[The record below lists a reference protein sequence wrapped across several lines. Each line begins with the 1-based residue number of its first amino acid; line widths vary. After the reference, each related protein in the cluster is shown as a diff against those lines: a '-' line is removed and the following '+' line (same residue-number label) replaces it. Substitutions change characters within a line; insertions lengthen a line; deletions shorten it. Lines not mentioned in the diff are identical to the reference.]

1 MSYLPIALNQME
13 KDAKNLE
20 KDSKKAENVS
30 RWRVSNR
37 QVRSNLSL
45 KHFTSSDDIQLIFP
59 ILLQVLEAVTEVR
72 EAVEGEKEIRQRQ
85 IVEGSRLLAKKLEA
99 EDRKLLVKMC
109 DDVDEFTKAMT
120 QLRKKAQVRDCI

>member
-1 MSYLPIALNQME
+1 MSYLPVALNQME

-30 RWRVSNR
+30 IWKVSNR
-37 QVRSNLSL
+37 QVRFTLSQ
-45 KHFTSSDDIQLIFP
+45 KCFTSSKHLQFISH

-85 IVEGSRLLAKKLEA
+85 IVEGSRILAKKLEA

-109 DDVDEFTKAMT
+109 DDVDEFTKSMT
-120 QLRKKAQVRDCI
+120 QLRKKAQVNDCI